1 MKFNRVAFRLPW
13 LRARFPEAKII
24 HIFRDK
30 ESQWKSMVSR
40 VQEHLG
46 RDDVGQANPNWEG
59 FNVGSW
65 CEDLK
70 TVFPELAAEH
80 SRTGFERFSKL
91 YERSL
96 AAHHAHSH
104 LSIEYRPFCRDF
116 DAWCPRMFDV
126 AGCTADPALF
136 KHFIVQPENQRR
148 HAIQP
153 SGIGVNAANLVDRF
167 GRKYAKAR
175 VRLEDHWRAP
185 RP

>member
-1 MKFNRVAFRLPW
+1 MT
-13 LRARFPEAKII
+13 
-24 HIFRDK
+24 
-30 ESQWKSMVSR
+30 
-40 VQEHLG
+40 G
-46 RDDVGQANPNWEG
+46 RR
-59 FNVGSW
+59 
-65 CEDLK
+65 
-70 TVFPELAAEH
+70 T
-80 SRTGFERFSKL
+80 RTGRLQRWKVGEFEDGFPGTGGRTFKNRSSRRFSKL